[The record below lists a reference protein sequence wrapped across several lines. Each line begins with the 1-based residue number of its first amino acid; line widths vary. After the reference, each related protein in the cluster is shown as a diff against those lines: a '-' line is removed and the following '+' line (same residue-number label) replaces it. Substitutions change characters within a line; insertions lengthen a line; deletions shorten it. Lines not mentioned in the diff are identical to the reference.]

1 MSGAHGFSLVELL
14 LTLSLTAIVMG
25 TAVTMTGDVQ
35 RSQATLLE
43 DTAAQQE
50 ARYVVDWIA
59 RLVATAGSNAY
70 RLDPAAAP
78 TCGGDAFAAL
88 RPDPDANGV
97 HDDLRMQADINPP
110 NGVLVGDGTVASAP
124 ECDESGEDVT
134 IGIDR
139 LTRVITRRD
148 RATDAG
154 PVPVTEAVF
163 TDLGFTYLTSDRAS
177 ATRAG
182 DVAYVRI
189 RVTAESRL
197 RNPATGRP
205 ARFTYTRE
213 VPVRGVWP

>member
-1 MSGAHGFSLVELL
+1 MIGAHGFSLVELL

-25 TAVTMTGDVQ
+25 TALTMTGDVQ
-35 RSQATLLE
+35 RSQASLLE
-43 DTAAQQE
+43 DTAAHQE

-70 RLDPAAAP
+70 RIDPAAVP

-88 RPDPDANGV
+88 RPDPDGNGV
-97 HDDLRMQADINPP
+97 HDDLRVQADINPP
-110 NGVLVGDGTVASAP
+110 NGVLVGDGTVANAA

-139 LTRVITRRD
+139 VARVITRRD

-154 PVPVTEAVF
+154 PAPVTEAVF
-163 TDLGFTYLTSDRAS
+163 TDLGFTYLTSDRAA
-177 ATRAG
+177 ATRAD

-189 RVTAESRL
+189 HVTAESRL
-197 RNPATGRP
+197 RNPATGTR
-205 ARFTYTRE
+205 ARSTYTRE
-213 VPVRGVWP
+213 VAVTSVGP